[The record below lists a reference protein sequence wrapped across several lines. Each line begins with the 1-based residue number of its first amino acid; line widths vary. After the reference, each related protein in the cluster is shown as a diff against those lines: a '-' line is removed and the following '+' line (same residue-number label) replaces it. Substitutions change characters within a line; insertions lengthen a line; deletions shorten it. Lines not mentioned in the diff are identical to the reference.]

1 MSRETA
7 PNYRQHLCC
16 YYCKHSQ
23 LVGTDCGCCTKHEF
37 FFHEKEAQG
46 CVCDDY
52 APWRIP
58 FKISGSPLEYDTD
71 IEQGILKMP
80 RVEDGGA
87 EYLSE
92 LTVEKQIKNFD
103 DILTAT
109 MVKGAEAWG
118 VAPED
123 MTATNKENMAAHFGY
138 LARDNGME
146 KAIENTM
153 TLVAIFQAIQK
164 KKKEEEGENG

>member
-1 MSRETA
+1 MQSGRKDGD
-7 PNYRQHLCC
+7 
-16 YYCKHSQ
+16 YCSKN
-23 LVGTDCGCCTKHEF
+23 KF
-37 FFHEKEAQG
+37 FLYEKEAFN

-52 APWRIP
+52 APWKIP
-58 FKISGSPLEYDTD
+58 FKISDSPLEYDTD

-109 MVKGAEAWG
+109 MAKGAEAWG

-123 MTATNKENMAAHFGY
+123 LTSANNEN
-138 LARDNGME
+138 LAEHLGHIARA
-146 KAIENTM
+146 KENTM

-164 KKKEEEGENG
+164 KKEEGDHAQKTEIQNDKEAKGEDPQMA